1 MSKTE
6 LLAGTVDYIQKL
18 SESRLE
24 EIYHFAKFLYERYE
38 NIQKSNS
45 FDLTEYFERIQR
57 VSIWSETDI
66 NNLQD
71 DIKKFSNWSIQ
82 SW

>member
-6 LLAGTVDYIQKL
+6 LLTGTVNYIQKL

-24 EIYHFAKFLYERYE
+24 EIYHFAKFLFEQYE
-38 NIQKSNS
+38 NVTNENS
-45 FDLTEYFERIQR
+45 LDLTEYFERIQK
-57 VSIWSETDI
+57 VSTWTETDI
-66 NNLQD
+66 NDWQD
-71 DIKKFSNWSIQ
+71 DIKKMSNWSVQ